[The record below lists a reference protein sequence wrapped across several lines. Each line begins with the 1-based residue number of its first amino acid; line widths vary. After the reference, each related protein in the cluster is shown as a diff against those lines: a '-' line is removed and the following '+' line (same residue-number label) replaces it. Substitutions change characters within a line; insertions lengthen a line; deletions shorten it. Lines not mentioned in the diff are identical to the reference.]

1 MPSSSNNV
9 FITGAAGFIGG
20 YTVREFVDA
29 GWHVFALIHKKT
41 SKLLDELTSSGSVTV
56 IHGDLNDFAD
66 VEYGLSEELRSW
78 KCHLDVVVHC
88 AGRASDVGRMEE
100 FRKVNFES
108 VQKLCGLVDRLNVHR
123 FVFVSTTDVYGLKDF
138 SGESENELPLQANI
152 PNPYPEFKIKA
163 EEWIRANLPSDR
175 YAIIRPAAVWGIGDP
190 TLTPRIVSFLK
201 SSPWIINFGKWQG
214 KNRWPLAHVRNVSA
228 GIYAA
233 ATLKEVEGLAVNII
247 DSEVT
252 SMDEFYREIAA
263 IYFPQKQLRS
273 MTLPMWIGKLMGS
286 LISSIS
292 NLLNL
297 DHPFTDPSLYAL
309 YSVSCNLD
317 FSNELLLHLLEL
329 SGRKIV
335 TRNQGFAE
343 LRELGILAYMKCK

>member
-1 MPSSSNNV
+1 MPSSVKNA

-20 YTVREFVDA
+20 YAVREFVDE

-41 SKLLDELTSSGSVTV
+41 SRLLDELTAFGSVTV
-56 IHGDLNDFAD
+56 IRGDLNDFTAI
-66 VEYGLSEELRSW
+66 ENGLCVELRSRE
-78 KCHLDVVVHC
+78 CHLDVIVHC
-88 AGRASDVGRMEE
+88 AGRASDVGRREV
-100 FRKVNFES
+100 FRRVNFES
-108 VQKLCGLVDRLNVHR
+108 VQNLCGLVNRLNVRR
-123 FVFVSTTDVYGLKDF
+123 FVFVSTTDVYGLRDF
-138 SGESENELPLQANI
+138 SGESENDLPLQANI

-163 EEWIRANLPSDR
+163 EEWIRVNLPSNK
-175 YAIIRPAAVWGIGDP
+175 YAIIRPAAVWGVGDP

-201 SSPWIINFGKWQG
+201 SSPWIIHFGKWHG

-233 ATLKEVEGLAVNII
+233 ATIKEAEGLAVNII

-252 SMDEFYREIAA
+252 SMDEFYRKIAA
-263 IYFPQKQLRS
+263 IYLPQKQLRS
-273 MTLPMWIGKLMGS
+273 MTLPMWTGKIMGS
-286 LISSIS
+286 VISGIS
-292 NLLNL
+292 NLLSL
-297 DHPFTDPSLYAL
+297 DHPFTDPSIYAL

-335 TRNQGFAE
+335 TRDQGFAE
-343 LRELGILAYMKCK
+343 LRELGI